1 LFTISAERTFVA
13 SHQLTLPDGSKE
25 PLHSHNWALITAV
38 FSEKL
43 DEMGFVID
51 FNRLKTVIDQA
62 VAPLE
67 NTQLEQTGCFNR
79 MNSSAENVAK
89 YLYEKIVGLL
99 PTGIKLKYVRVT
111 EAPGCTA
118 KYSR

>member
-1 LFTISAERTFVA
+1 LFTISTERTFVA

-25 PLHSHNWALITAV
+25 SLHSHNWALVAAIC
-38 FSEKL
+38 SEKL
-43 DEMGFVID
+43 DETGFVMD
-51 FNRLKTVIDQA
+51 FNRLKTVIGQA

-67 NTQLEQTGCFNR
+67 NTQLEQTNCFSR
-79 MNSSAENVAK
+79 MNPSAENVAK
-89 YLYEKIVGLL
+89 YLYEKIAGLL
-99 PTGIKLKYVRVT
+99 PRGIKLKYVCVT